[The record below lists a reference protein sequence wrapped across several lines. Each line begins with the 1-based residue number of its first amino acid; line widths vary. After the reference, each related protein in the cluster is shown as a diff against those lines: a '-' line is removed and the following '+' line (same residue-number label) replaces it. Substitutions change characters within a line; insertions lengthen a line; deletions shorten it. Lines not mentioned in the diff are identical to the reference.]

1 MGWQYRPRSPADEAN
16 HTLTDYELRLR
27 AAEATDRLEVNLGP
41 EAPGSGRFN
50 RKRLRIAGVLWTI
63 GMLAVASVATW
74 FLDRVVA
81 AEIVAVLTPIAIF
94 MTPRSLLGTPRRDAA
109 LT

>member
-27 AAEATDRLEVNLGP
+27 AAEATDRLGVNLGSKP
-41 EAPGSGRFN
+41 AGFGRFN
-50 RKRLRIAGVLWTI
+50 RKRLLIAGVLWTI
-63 GMLAVASVATW
+63 AILAMAGVATW
-74 FLDRVVA
+74 FLDPVLA

-94 MTPRSLLGTPRRDAA
+94 TTPVSLLRTSDRDVAP
-109 LT
+109 